1 MSISSQKKGILSLV
15 VCASLWSTGG
25 LFIKLVSWNAMILAS
40 ARGAIAAVVLWIAL
54 CKLGY
59 PKPLI
64 NRQTLLTGF
73 FLGSTCLLFVAAN
86 KLTTAANAIV
96 LQSANPIFVLLF
108 CALFKHERISKRDA
122 AVVAI
127 VMGGVAL
134 FFLDELSPGGILGN
148 ILALFSAV
156 GLASAFVFACGSGSL
171 HESMSG
177 VLLGHLFS
185 ALVGLPFAFIF
196 PPQFS
201 WLSIG
206 AVLFLGVFQLGIP
219 YALFAVGTRYC
230 PPIAVSLICMLEPI
244 LNPVWV
250 ALFLHEIPG
259 PPAIVGGII
268 VIATLAF
275 WCADNARQD
284 TADKASSI

>member
-1 MSISSQKKGILSLV
+1 MLDSSQKKGILSLV
-15 VCASLWSTGG
+15 ICACLWSTGG
-25 LFIKLVSWNAMILAS
+25 LFIKLVSWHAMVIGGFRS
-40 ARGAIAAVVLWIAL
+40 AIAAGVLWIVL
-54 CKLGY
+54 CKSGY
-59 PKPLI
+59 PRPII

-73 FLGSTCLLFVAAN
+73 FLGATCSLFVTAN

-108 CALFKHERISKRDA
+108 CALFKHERITKRNA

-134 FFLDELSPGGILGN
+134 FFLDELSPGSILGN
-148 ILALFSAV
+148 ILALLSAV
-156 GLASAFVFACGSGSL
+156 MLASVFVFACGSGSL

-177 VLLGHLFS
+177 VLLGHLCS
-185 ALVGLPFAFIF
+185 MLIGLPFVFIF

-201 WLSIG
+201 WASVG

-219 YALFAVGTRYC
+219 YALFAVGTRHC

-244 LNPVWV
+244 FNPVWV

-259 PPAIVGGII
+259 LPAIAGGVI

-275 WCADNARQD
+275 WCVDNARQA
-284 TADKASSI
+284 TAAR

>member
-1 MSISSQKKGILSLV
+1 MLISSQKKGILSLI

-25 LFIKLVSWNAMILAS
+25 LFIKLVSWNAMVLGGFRS
-40 ARGAIAAVVLWIAL
+40 AIAAGILWIVL
-54 CKLGY
+54 CKSGY
-59 PKPLI
+59 PRPII

-73 FLGSTCLLFVAAN
+73 FLGSTCSLFVAAN

-108 CALFKHERISKRDA
+108 CTLFKHERIARRDA
-122 AVVAI
+122 SVVAI
-127 VMGGVAL
+127 VLGGVAL

-148 ILALFSAV
+148 ILALLSAV
-156 GLASAFVFACGSGSL
+156 MLASAFVFACGSGSL

-185 ALVGLPFAFIF
+185 AAIGLPFVLVF
-196 PPQFS
+196 PPQ
-201 WLSIG
+201 LSLISVG
-206 AVLFLGVFQLGIP
+206 SVVFLGVFQLGIP

-244 LNPVWV
+244 FSPVWV

-259 PPAIVGGII
+259 LPAIVGGVI

-275 WCADNARQD
+275 WCVDNAKREAAQPPQ
-284 TADKASSI
+284 